1 MCVCLQFP
9 CIYINDVDGTFLGVG
24 GGHILENGVKSEIV
38 KSDSININSIDKKNK
53 FIGLIITNDNIKLPI
68 VILFR
73 SLYRIKIFNVSMF
86 KK

>member
-38 KSDSININSIDKKNK
+38 KSDSIKINSIDKKIK
-53 FIGLIITNDNIKLPI
+53 FIGVIISNDNNALTV
-68 VILFR
+68 VIM
-73 SLYRIKIFNVSMF
+73 IIN
-86 KK
+86 

>member
-1 MCVCLQFP
+1 M
-9 CIYINDVDGTFLGVG
+9 Y
-24 GGHILENGVKSEIV
+24 ILENGVKSEIV
-38 KSDSININSIDKKNK
+38 KSNSININSIDKKIK
-53 FIGLIITNDNIKLPI
+53 FIGGIITNDNKRLSI